1 MSSGPI
7 MASGTLSQPAR
18 CKVCGSIIGHF
29 ALAWPADT
37 AFNQQEF
44 GRLFKALTQHMQQ
57 RAAAGCRQHQGAL
70 MHAAAL
76 GGNLTQLFIARHFQL
91 PEAADGYME
100 QCRGSVHH
108 MTSRF
113 TLTPEYA
120 EKLAEAILHNLET
133 KYRDAARDLD
143 IEDPAAVAD
152 VKAALLSIAARY
164 EEGHPTPDTK
174 AN

>member
-1 MSSGPI
+1 

-18 CKVCGSIIGHF
+18 CKLCGSIIGHF

-108 MTSRF
+108 MTSKF

-120 EKLAEAILHNLET
+120 EQLATAVVGECNRLVDN
-133 KYRDAARDLD
+133 DADD
-143 IEDPAAVAD
+143 S
-152 VKAALLSIAARY
+152 ALVSCVRGAFLALAARY